1 MIRLRYHSIV
11 ESERTVSIDTKN
23 KSAASDS
30 FIRTSKKNTGEI
42 FTINR
47 LYSCGLFSLYKET
60 AGYLC
65 VLSGKQKLGLPLST
79 FIITEDGGKMFENF
93 TLADLKNAPLS
104 IVVFLS
110 MNGNRAVSV
119 TDLAAET
126 GFSEKPIRAG
136 LRKLQD
142 LGVVISPRNN
152 RYQLTGKEYQLPL
165 SWGEKILLSGDY
177 PEITG
182 VLPGYTGVS
191 PDIERRIGLL
201 EKAVFGTDAGDSPEV
216 PGDYP
221 LWDSEKD
228 DENNVEVIP
237 GEEYSGNIPGKLG
250 VFPIEGRKSGNTT
263 VTGQWSK
270 KESSA
275 DSPEKTGVSPDFSGD
290 IPEALINNNNNT
302 LPEEVSKYVGKD
314 TYLPD
319 ITNKAITGLTPAA
332 ENAWNAAMGQIK
344 GSMDAGTFGQ
354 MLRDAELMS
363 GEKCTVSFV
372 VSDCGVSPEAREDSS
387 FVSQEPSP
395 LLPESGDPDEEEL
408 VEICNDYLREPVGIE
423 YTVDQMSELVAMHPD
438 PRVLRWI
445 LPKATKAENAK
456 AWCRCD
462 FVQAKHK
469 LLKHTYE
476 IGGDAL
482 KEFSVREDVS
492 LQLIDRWCGKLCPE
506 DPGLAVTRI
515 KEFAGEGLKI

>member
-1 MIRLRYHSIV
+1 
-11 ESERTVSIDTKN
+11 
-23 KSAASDS
+23 
-30 FIRTSKKNTGEI
+30 
-42 FTINR
+42 
-47 LYSCGLFSLYKET
+47 
-60 AGYLC
+60 
-65 VLSGKQKLGLPLST
+65 
-79 FIITEDGGKMFENF
+79 MFENF

-142 LGVVISPRNN
+142 LGVVVSPRNN

-165 SWGEKILLSGDY
+165 SWGEKILPSGDS
-177 PEITG
+177 PEIAG
-182 VLPGYTGVS
+182 VLPGYAGVS

-228 DENNVEVIP
+228 DDENIEVIP
-237 GEEYSGNIPGKLG
+237 GEEWSGNIPGKLG
-250 VFPIEGRKSGNTT
+250 VFPIEGRKSGTST

-290 IPEALINNNNNT
+290 IPEGLINNISIT
-302 LPEEVSKYVGKD
+302 QEKEVSKYVGQD

-319 ITNKAITGLTPAA
+319 NTNTAMSGLSPAG
-332 ENAWNAAMGQIK
+332 ENAECGMRDAELKWNTAMAQIK
-344 GSMDAGTFGQ
+344 GSMDRDSFGT
-354 MLRDAELMS
+354 MLRDAKVIGYEDGHYTVAVKLQWVRDWVDQRCREIIEGILTNMS
-363 GEKCTVSFV
+363 GMKCSVSFV
-372 VSDCGVSPEAREDSS
+372 VDAAADAEKKGTGPAVQSPVVPAVE
-387 FVSQEPSP
+387 
-395 LLPESGDPDEEEL
+395 LLPESGDPEEAEL
-408 VEICNDYLREPVGIE
+408 VEICNDYLRDPRGID
-423 YTVDQMSELVAMHPD
+423 YTVDQMAELVAMHPD

-456 AWCRCD
+456 AWCKCD

>member
-1 MIRLRYHSIV
+1 
-11 ESERTVSIDTKN
+11 
-23 KSAASDS
+23 
-30 FIRTSKKNTGEI
+30 
-42 FTINR
+42 
-47 LYSCGLFSLYKET
+47 
-60 AGYLC
+60 
-65 VLSGKQKLGLPLST
+65 
-79 FIITEDGGKMFENF
+79 MFENF

-165 SWGEKILLSGDY
+165 SWGEKILPSGDS

-182 VLPGYTGVS
+182 VLPGYAGVS
-191 PDIERRIGLL
+191 PEIERRIGLL

-221 LWDSEKD
+221 LWDSERD
-228 DENNVEVIP
+228 DDGNVEVIP
-237 GEEYSGNIPGKLG
+237 GEEWSGNIPGKLG

-290 IPEALINNNNNT
+290 NPEALINNISNT
-302 LPEEVSKYVGKD
+302 QNKEVSKYVETD

-319 ITNKAITGLTPAA
+319 INNTKSGLTPAA

-354 MLRDAELMS
+354 MLRDAELIGVEAGHYTVAVKNEMIRGWVDQRCREQIERMLTMMS
-363 GEKCTVSFV
+363 GEKCSVSFV
-372 VSDCGVSPEAREDSS
+372 VSDCGASPEAREDSS
-387 FVSQEPSP
+387 FVPQEPSL
-395 LLPESGDPDEEEL
+395 LLPESCDPDEAEL
-408 VEICNDYLREPVGIE
+408 VEICNDYLRDPSGIE
-423 YTVDQMSELVAMHPD
+423 YTVDQMAELVAMHPD
-438 PRVLRWI
+438 PRVLRYT
-445 LPKATKAENAK
+445 LPKATSFDKARKFCGNSFVKAK
-456 AWCRCD
+456 AGLMAHYKISGTANLELSTD
-462 FVQAKHK
+462 DKVT
-469 LLKHTYE
+469 L
-476 IGGDAL
+476 D
-482 KEFSVREDVS
+482 
-492 LQLIDRWCGKLCPE
+492 LIDEVCQEFCPA
-506 DPGLAVTRI
+506 DPGLAIYRI
-515 KEFAGEGLKI
+515 KEYAGGEIPE

>member
-1 MIRLRYHSIV
+1 
-11 ESERTVSIDTKN
+11 
-23 KSAASDS
+23 
-30 FIRTSKKNTGEI
+30 
-42 FTINR
+42 
-47 LYSCGLFSLYKET
+47 
-60 AGYLC
+60 
-65 VLSGKQKLGLPLST
+65 
-79 FIITEDGGKMFENF
+79 MFENF

-142 LGVVISPRNN
+142 LGVVVSPRNN

-165 SWGEKILLSGDY
+165 SWGEKILPSGDT
-177 PEITG
+177 PEFTG
-182 VLPGYTGVS
+182 VLPGYAGVS

-221 LWDSEKD
+221 LWDSERD

-250 VFPIEGRKSGNTT
+250 VFPIEGRKSGSTT

-290 IPEALINNNNNT
+290 IPEALINNISNT
-302 LPEEVSKYVGKD
+302 QDKEVSKYVETD

-319 ITNKAITGLTPAA
+319 ITNTKSGLTPAA
-332 ENAWNAAMGQIK
+332 ENAWNAAMEQIK

-354 MLRDAELMS
+354 MLRDAELIGVEAGHYTVAMKNEMIRGWVDQRCRKQIERMLTMMS
-363 GEKCTVSFV
+363 GEKCSVSFV
-372 VSDCGVSPEAREDSS
+372 VAESGGAPAMREDSS
-387 FVSQEPSP
+387 FVPQEPSP
-395 LLPESGDPDEEEL
+395 LLPESGDPEKAEL
-408 VEICNDYLREPVGIE
+408 VEICNDYLRDPVGIE
-423 YTVDQMSELVAMHPD
+423 YTVDQMAELVGMHPD
-438 PRVLRWI
+438 PRVLRYT
-445 LPKATKAENAK
+445 LPKATSFDKAKKYCKNSFESAKEGLLTHYRIINDLNKELSKNENVSLELIEDVCNEMVSEKRQIVASRIREYAKAE
-456 AWCRCD
+456 
-462 FVQAKHK
+462 
-469 LLKHTYE
+469 
-476 IGGDAL
+476 I
-482 KEFSVREDVS
+482 
-492 LQLIDRWCGKLCPE
+492 PE
-506 DPGLAVTRI
+506 
-515 KEFAGEGLKI
+515 

>member
-1 MIRLRYHSIV
+1 
-11 ESERTVSIDTKN
+11 
-23 KSAASDS
+23 
-30 FIRTSKKNTGEI
+30 
-42 FTINR
+42 
-47 LYSCGLFSLYKET
+47 
-60 AGYLC
+60 
-65 VLSGKQKLGLPLST
+65 
-79 FIITEDGGKMFENF
+79 MFENF

-165 SWGEKILLSGDY
+165 SWGEKILPSGDS

-182 VLPGYTGVS
+182 ILPGYAGVS

-228 DENNVEVIP
+228 DDGNVEVIP
-237 GEEYSGNIPGKLG
+237 GEEWSGNIPGKLG

-263 VTGQWSK
+263 VTGQWSM

-275 DSPEKTGVSPDFSGD
+275 DSPEKTGVSPEISGD
-290 IPEALINNNNNT
+290 IPEALINNISNT
-302 LPEEVSKYVGKD
+302 QDKEVSKYADTD

-354 MLRDAELMS
+354 MLRDAELIGVEAGHYTVAVKNEMVRGWVDQRCREQIERMLTMMS
-363 GEKCTVSFV
+363 GTDCSVSFV
-372 VSDCGVSPEAREDSS
+372 VDDRIQDSGVRGQDVDSPMKG
-387 FVSQEPSP
+387 QSP
-395 LLPESGDPDEEEL
+395 MPAVELLPESGDPEEAEL
-408 VEICNDYLREPVGIE
+408 VEICNDYLLEPVGIE
-423 YTVDQMSELVAMHPD
+423 YTVDQMAELVGMHPD
-438 PRVLRWI
+438 PRVLRYT
-445 LPKATKAENAK
+445 LPKATSFDKARKFCGNSFVKAK
-456 AWCRCD
+456 AGLMAHYKISGTANLELSTD
-462 FVQAKHK
+462 DKVT
-469 LLKHTYE
+469 L
-476 IGGDAL
+476 D
-482 KEFSVREDVS
+482 
-492 LQLIDRWCGKLCPE
+492 LIDEVCQEFCPA
-506 DPGLAVTRI
+506 DPGLAIYRI
-515 KEFAGEGLKI
+515 KEYAGGEIPE